1 MKLKKDFVLR
11 RLVDTW
17 VVLPLA
23 ESSADFS
30 GMLTLNDAGAL
41 LWQQLEQ
48 GADKSALVSALTA
61 EYDVT
66 PQQALAD
73 VEEFMEKLVRTGC
86 AEAL

>member
-1 MKLKKDFVLR
+1 MKIKKDFVLR

-23 ESSADFS
+23 EETANFS

-41 LWQQLEQ
+41 LWQRLEQ
-48 GADKSALVSALTA
+48 GADKAALVDALTE

-66 PQQALAD
+66 PQQALTD
-73 VEEFMEKLVRTGC
+73 VAEFMEKLARTGC
-86 AEAL
+86 IEPL